1 MSREER
7 GDNLSCRNLS
17 LLRALNPPWK
27 PSGLL
32 NSGDEW
38 SGRLAARVHKHLS
51 SPCPELYITLTILPF
66 PSLPFPH
73 DSPALPHRH
82 TALMG
87 TFSRHSQHSAQQWVQ
102 VGDGRQDLS
111 STSSSV
117 KISFSTST
125 FSGRQEQH
133 RAQQCFSDGRRSYST
148 LYSAQQP
155 AHTTY
160 SR

>member
-38 SGRLAARVHKHLS
+38 SGRLEARVHKHLS

-66 PSLPFPH
+66 PHDNTDCSATTLRPH
-73 DSPALPHRH
+73 GNILQAFTAFRPTMSAGGWWPDKIYRQHLHPWKYPSQHQHSREGRNSTELSNVLVMEGGLTQHY
-82 TALMG
+82 TAL
-87 TFSRHSQHSAQQWVQ
+87 SQ
-102 VGDGRQDLS
+102 R
-111 STSSSV
+111 T
-117 KISFSTST
+117 
-125 FSGRQEQH
+125 QH
-133 RAQQCFSDGRRSYST
+133 TRDNWWM
-148 LYSAQQP
+148 
-155 AHTTY
+155 
-160 SR
+160 